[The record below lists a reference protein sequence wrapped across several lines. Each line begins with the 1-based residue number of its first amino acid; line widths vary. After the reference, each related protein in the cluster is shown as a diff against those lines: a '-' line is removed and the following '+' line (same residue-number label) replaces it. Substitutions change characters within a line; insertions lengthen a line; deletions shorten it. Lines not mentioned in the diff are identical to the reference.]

1 MLKNCKFSVII
12 IKWQNP
18 LLVVGLYT
26 LTSRSE
32 ILHSYRDVIH
42 YGWRAAHFRLLL
54 VANDQQKK
62 NSLCVVVHE
71 VFAGPH
77 GNATR
82 IRNLFVPHTSATLGP
97 EIIVN
102 NNNDG
107 DVIDKLHDLTKV
119 FCRNKNAFGFW
130 RDLFCS
136 LTTLGTI
143 IPFFHKVC
151 QFINGVPLF

>member
-54 VANDQQKK
+54 VANDQQQK

-82 IRNLFVPHTSATLGP
+82 IRNLFVPHTSASLGP

-107 DVIDKLHDLTKV
+107 DVIDKLHDLTTKSFV
-119 FCRNKNAFGFW
+119 VTKMHLGSGEIYFVLW
-130 RDLFCS
+130 PLWELLILF
-136 LTTLGTI
+136 
-143 IPFFHKVC
+143 
-151 QFINGVPLF
+151 FIKYVHS